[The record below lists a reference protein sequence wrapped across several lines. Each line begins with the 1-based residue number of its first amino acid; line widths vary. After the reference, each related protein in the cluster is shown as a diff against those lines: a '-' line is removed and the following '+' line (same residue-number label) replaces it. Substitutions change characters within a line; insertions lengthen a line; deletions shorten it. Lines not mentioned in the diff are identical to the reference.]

1 MGLNNLANYGPYANL
16 VRTSRMTVRADQITN
31 MNWKSHYD
39 GIVNILKDGIE
50 LNYVQNLMI
59 TVDFGN
65 GETVDLTINDYMV
78 NLLFWYLIV
87 ALGDQR
93 VGPQHLFFEERM
105 TRKTIKAYVDKHF
118 VIPRKGKTSNKILN
132 NVIADFLY
140 NFVDVDNF
148 SMYLANTLN
157 LEDSIELM
165 NASPEYDRLLH
176 SDLSNEP
183 LENVKNKGMEIV
195 RQAQRIIM
203 DAEYLMGHE
212 HCLRSP
218 FASEEGI
225 SAKQY
230 KDNSINIGTKPDG
243 QGSIYH
249 EKINQSYITGGLNQ
263 LMYQYIDSASAR
275 VAQIISK
282 KNVGDSGGFAR
293 ILGLNSVNTFL
304 HQDPHFDCGTNNY
317 VVQTIP
323 NEDVFKML
331 HGRYYKLHPQGQLF
345 KIGMNDTFLIG
356 KTIYMRSPVCC
367 ASYAQGNGICYHC
380 YGDLAYTN
388 SDINVGRIA
397 TEIVT
402 SQYTQIRLSAKH
414 LLEPKVKVI
423 NWSEDFYRF
432 FEIDVNGIQV
442 RHDMDYTSIKDWKL
456 VLTFADIQLENDDD
470 FYRHDFYMD
479 GMNSTVDEG
488 PFYNEYVT
496 SFNIVSADDQTVYTI
511 SSTIEE
517 EDYDDDATNAAKMYI
532 TNQFSEIV
540 RRSLSIDDESD
551 SIEIPL
557 TELVDIN
564 IFLLKMEN
572 NDLGKNLDMFD
583 NLINKKDVTKS
594 FTLSELISKL
604 QMNVLKGNIH
614 CASIHL
620 EVMLSN
626 QVRSAHDRLL
636 MPNWYNHNEPYE
648 LLTLNEA
655 LKDNPSPIIS
665 LTYCK
670 LADALKY
677 PLSFKK
683 SGSSIFD
690 LFYIRKPM
698 KFLNA
703 DHEIL
708 DIPNRV
714 GIKPGESPIVY
725 IKDHTDGHPPTDIR
739 KFLQPFSNRLRVR
752 LDD

>member
-1 MGLNNLANYGPYANL
+1 MLENLAAYGPYANL
-16 VRTSRMTVRADQITN
+16 VRTGHIVVQTNQINNRTWS
-31 MNWKSHYD
+31 MHYN
-39 GIVNILKDGIE
+39 GLLNILKDGIE
-50 LNYVQNLMI
+50 TQYVQNLMI

-65 GETVDLTINDYMV
+65 GESVDLIINDYLV
-78 NLLFWYLIV
+78 NLLFWNLIV
-87 ALGDQR
+87 SLGDTQI
-93 VGPQHLFFEERM
+93 GPQHLFFEERM
-105 TRKTIKAYVDKHF
+105 TRKAIKAYIDKYF
-118 VIPRKGKTSNKILN
+118 VIPKKGKIPNKVLN

-140 NFVDVDNF
+140 NFVDIDNF

-165 NASPEYDRLLH
+165 NASPEYERLLH
-176 SDLSNEP
+176 ADLSNEP

-195 RQAQRIIM
+195 HQAQSIIM
-203 DAEYLMGHE
+203 DAENIMGHE

-249 EKINQSYITGGLNQ
+249 EKINQSYITGGLNK

-293 ILGLNSVNTFL
+293 ILGLNNVNTFL
-304 HQDPHFDCGTNNY
+304 HPDPHFDCGTNNY
-317 VVQTIP
+317 IVQFIP
-323 NEDVFKML
+323 NADVLKML
-331 HGRYYKLHPQGQLF
+331 NDRYYKLDFHGQLF
-345 KIGMNDTFLIG
+345 KINANDTFLIG
-356 KTIYMRSPVCC
+356 KTILLRSPVFC
-367 ASYAQGNGICYHC
+367 ASYASGHGICYHC
-380 YGDLAYTN
+380 YGDLAHTN
-388 SDINVGRIA
+388 SDINIGRIA

-423 NWSEDFYRF
+423 NWFEDFYKF

-442 RHDMDYTSIKDWKL
+442 RHDVDSTSLQGWKISIA
-456 VLTFADIQLENDDD
+456 FADIQLENEDD

-479 GMNSTVDEG
+479 GISSTIDEG

-496 SFNIVSADDQTVYTI
+496 TFNVISPDGDQVFTI
-511 SSTIEE
+511 SSSIEE
-517 EDYDDDATNAAKMYI
+517 EDYDDDNTTAAKMYI
-532 TNQFSEIV
+532 TNQFSELI
-540 RRSLSIDDESD
+540 RQNLSIDDESD
-551 SIEIPL
+551 IIEIPL
-557 TELVDIN
+557 NDLVGIN

-583 NLINKKDVTKS
+583 DLINKKDVTKK
-594 FTLSELISKL
+594 FTASELIGKL
-604 QMNVLKGNIH
+604 QMNVIKGNIS

-620 EVMLSN
+620 EVMIAN
-626 QVRSAHDRLL
+626 QIRHHDDRLL
-636 MPNWYNHNEPYE
+636 KPNWYNIDEPYE

-665 LTYCK
+665 LTYLK

-708 DIPNRV
+708 DIPNQT
-714 GIKPGESPIVY
+714 GIKKGESPVVY
-725 IKDHTDGHPPTDIR
+725 FKEHNDGHPPVDIR
-739 KFLQPFSNRLRVR
+739 KYLQKFSPYPKTR

>member
-1 MGLNNLANYGPYANL
+1 
-16 VRTSRMTVRADQITN
+16 
-31 MNWKSHYD
+31 
-39 GIVNILKDGIE
+39 
-50 LNYVQNLMI
+50 
-59 TVDFGN
+59 
-65 GETVDLTINDYMV
+65 
-78 NLLFWYLIV
+78 
-87 ALGDQR
+87 
-93 VGPQHLFFEERM
+93 
-105 TRKTIKAYVDKHF
+105 
-118 VIPRKGKTSNKILN
+118 
-132 NVIADFLY
+132 
-140 NFVDVDNF
+140 
-148 SMYLANTLN
+148 MYLANTLN

-165 NASPEYDRLLH
+165 NASPEYERLLH
-176 SDLSNEP
+176 ADLSNEP

-195 RQAQRIIM
+195 HQVQRIIM
-203 DAEYLMGHE
+203 EAEKWMGHE

-230 KDNSINIGTKPDG
+230 KDNSVNIGTKPDG

-249 EKINQSYITGGLNQ
+249 EKINQSYITGGLNK

-293 ILGLNSVNTFL
+293 ILGLNNVNTFL
-304 HQDPHFDCGTNNY
+304 HPDPTFDCGSNNY
-317 VVQTIP
+317 VVQFIP
-323 NEDVFKML
+323 NGDVLKML
-331 HGRYYKLHPQGQLF
+331 TDRYYKLHPQGQLF
-345 KIGMNDTFLIG
+345 KINAEDSFLIG
-356 KTIYMRSPVCC
+356 KTIYMRSPAFC
-367 ASYAQGNGICYHC
+367 ASYARGHGICYHC
-380 YGDLAYTN
+380 YGDLAHTN

-402 SQYTQIRLSAKH
+402 SQYTQKRLSAKH

-423 NWSEDFYRF
+423 NWFESFYRF
-432 FEIDVNGIQV
+432 FEIDVNGIQI
-442 RHDMDYTSIKDWKL
+442 RHDMDYTSIQGWKM
-456 VLTFADIQLENDDD
+456 VMAFADIQLENEDD

-479 GMNSTVDEG
+479 GINSSSDDG

-496 SFNIVSADDQTVYTI
+496 SFNVVSPEGEVFTI

-517 EDYDDDATNAAKMYI
+517 EDYDDDAATSAKMYI
-532 TNQFSEIV
+532 TNQFSELI
-540 RRSLSIDDESD
+540 RQNLSIDDESD
-551 SIEIPL
+551 VIEIPL
-557 TELVDIN
+557 NDLVGIN
-564 IFLLKMEN
+564 IFLIKMEN
-572 NDLGKNLDMFD
+572 NDLGKNLDLFD
-583 NLINKKDVTKS
+583 DLINKKDVTKKFS
-594 FTLSELISKL
+594 ISELVGKL
-604 QMNVLKGNIH
+604 QMNVIKGGIH

-620 EVMLSN
+620 EVMIAN
-626 QVRSAHDRLL
+626 QVRHHEDRLL
-636 MPNWYNHNEPYE
+636 TPNWYNINEPYE

-670 LADALKY
+670 LAEALKY

-690 LFYIRKPM
+690 LFYSRKPL

-708 DIPNRV
+708 DIPNKS
-714 GIKPGESPIVY
+714 GIRPGESPVVFYKDHDGPPPVY
-725 IKDHTDGHPPTDIR
+725 IR
-739 KFLQPFSNRLRVR
+739 KELQKFSSYPKTR

>member
-1 MGLNNLANYGPYANL
+1 MGLSNLANYGPYANL
-16 VRTSRMTVRADQITN
+16 VRTSRVVVRADQITN
-31 MNWKSHYD
+31 SNWKSHYD

-50 LNYVQNLMI
+50 LNYVQNLMV

-65 GETVDLTINDYMV
+65 GETIDLTINDYLI

-87 ALGDQR
+87 ALGNTR

-105 TRKTIKAYVDKHF
+105 TRKAIKAYVDRHF
-118 VIPRKGKTSNKILN
+118 VIPRKGKVANRTLN

-140 NFVDVDNF
+140 HFVDIDNF

-165 NASPEYDRLLH
+165 NASPEYDRVLH

-183 LENVKNKGMEIV
+183 LENVKNKGMELV
-195 RQAQRIIM
+195 AQAQRIIM
-203 DAEYLMGHE
+203 DAERLMGHE

-249 EKINQSYITGGLNQ
+249 EKINQSYITGGLNR

-293 ILGLNSVNTFL
+293 ILGLNNVNTFL
-304 HQDPHFDCGTNNY
+304 HSDPTFDCGTNNY
-317 VVQTIP
+317 VVQTVTNSDIL
-323 NEDVFKML
+323 KML
-331 HGRYYKLHPQGQLF
+331 QGRYYKLHPQGQLLRV
-345 KIGMNDTFLIG
+345 GMDDTFLIG
-356 KTIYMRSPVCC
+356 KTIYLRSPVFC
-367 ASYAQGNGICYHC
+367 ASYARGNGICYHC

-414 LLEPKVKVI
+414 LLEPKVKTI
-423 NWSEDFYRF
+423 NWVEDFYRF

-442 RHDMDYTSIKDWKL
+442 RHDIDYTSLRGWKL
-456 VLTFADIQLENDDD
+456 VLSFADIQLENEDD

-496 SFNIVSADDQTVYTI
+496 SFIVASEDDRVVFTI
-511 SSTIEE
+511 SSSIEE
-517 EDYDDDATNAAKMYI
+517 EDYDDDSANAAKMYI
-532 TNQFSEIV
+532 TNQLSETI
-540 RRSLSIDDESD
+540 RKHLSIDDESD

-557 TELVDIN
+557 NDLADMN

-572 NDLGKNLDMFD
+572 NDIGKNLDEFD
-583 NLINKKDVTKS
+583 DLIDKKDVTKS
-594 FTLSELISKL
+594 FSISELISRL
-604 QMNVLKGNIH
+604 QANVLKGNIR

-620 EVMLSN
+620 EVMIAN

-708 DIPNRV
+708 DVPNRV
-714 GIKPGESPIVY
+714 GIQPGECPVVY
-725 IKDHTDGHPPTDIR
+725 VKDHEGHPPTDIR
-739 KFLQPFSNRLRVR
+739 KFLEPFSNRPKVR

>member
-1 MGLNNLANYGPYANL
+1 MSLNNLANYGPYANL
-16 VRTSRMTVRADQITN
+16 VRTGSCMVQADQITAA
-31 MNWKSHYD
+31 NWYSHYS
-39 GIVNILKDGIE
+39 GILNILKDGIE
-50 LNYVQNLMI
+50 LNYVQGLMI

-65 GETVDLTINDYMV
+65 GDVIDLTIHDYLT
-78 NLLFWYLIV
+78 NLWFWRLIV
-87 ALGDQR
+87 SLGDTVIR
-93 VGPQHLFFEERM
+93 PQHLFFEEKI
-105 TRKTIKAYVDKHF
+105 TKKAIKNYIDKYF
-118 VIPRKGKTSNKILN
+118 VIPRKGIVSNRVLN

-140 NFVDVDNF
+140 NFIDIDNF
-148 SMYLANTLN
+148 SMFLANTLN

-165 NASPEYDRLLH
+165 AASPEYEKILH
-176 SDLSNEP
+176 ADLSNEP
-183 LENVKNKGMEIV
+183 LENVKNKGMELV
-195 RQAQRIIM
+195 YQAQRIIM
-203 DAEYLMGHE
+203 NAEQLMGHE

-249 EKINQSYITGGLNQ
+249 QLINKSYITGGLNDLFSQ
-263 LMYQYIDSASAR
+263 FIDSASAR

-293 ILGLNSVNTFL
+293 ILGLNNVNTFL
-304 HQDPHFDCGTNNY
+304 HPDPTFDCGTNNY
-317 VVQTIP
+317 IIQFIP
-323 NEDVFKML
+323 NADVLKML

-345 KIGMNDTFLIG
+345 KIGYNDQFLIG
-356 KTIYMRSPVCC
+356 KTIYMRSPVTC
-367 ASYAQGNGICYHC
+367 ASYARGNGICYHC

-388 SDINVGRIA
+388 ADINVGRIA

-423 NWSEDFYRF
+423 HWVEDFFKF
-432 FEIDVNGIQV
+432 FEIDINGVQI
-442 RHDMDYTSIKDWKL
+442 RHDIDYTAINGWKL
-456 VLTFADIQLENDDD
+456 VMTFADIQLENEDD

-479 GMNSTVDEG
+479 GANSTNDEG

-496 SFNIVSADDQTVYTI
+496 SFNVVSPDGTEVFNIT
-511 SSTIEE
+511 STIEE
-517 EDYDDDATNAAKMYI
+517 EDYDDDSANAAKMYI
-532 TNQFSEIV
+532 TNQFSELI
-540 RRSLSIDDESD
+540 RQNLSIDDESD
-551 SIEIPL
+551 TIEIPL
-557 TELVDIN
+557 NELTGIN

-583 NLINKKDVTKS
+583 DLINKKDVTKKFS
-594 FTLSELISKL
+594 ISELIGKL
-604 QMNVLKGNIH
+604 QMNVIKGNIH

-620 EVMLSN
+620 EVMISN
-626 QVRSAHDRLL
+626 QIRNATDRLL
-636 MPNWYNHNEPYE
+636 MPNWYNINEPYE

-665 LTYCK
+665 LTYWK

-690 LFYIRKPM
+690 LFYNRKPL

-708 DIPNRV
+708 DIPNQT
-714 GIKPGESPIVY
+714 GIRKGESPIVY
-725 IKDHTDGHPPTDIR
+725 VKDNSDGKPPVDMR
-739 KFLQPFSNRLRVR
+739 KFLEPFSQYPKTR

>member
-1 MGLNNLANYGPYANL
+1 MSLNNLANYGPYANL
-16 VRTSRMTVRADQITN
+16 VRTSRIIIQADQITN

-39 GIVNILKDGIE
+39 GIINILKDGIE
-50 LNYVQNLMI
+50 LNYVQNLMV

-65 GETVDLTINDYMV
+65 GEKIDLHINDYLI

-87 ALGDQR
+87 ALGDMK
-93 VGPQHLFFEERM
+93 VGPQHLFFEDRM
-105 TRKTIKAYVDKHF
+105 TRKAIKGYVDKHF
-118 VIPRKGKTSNKILN
+118 VIPRKGKVDNKTLN
-132 NVIADFLY
+132 NIIADFLY
-140 NFVDVDNF
+140 NFVEVDNF

-165 NASPEYDRLLH
+165 NACQEYDQILH
-176 SDLSNEP
+176 SDLSDVP
-183 LENVKNKGMEIV
+183 LENVKNRGMELV
-195 RQAQRIIM
+195 HQAQRIIM
-203 DAEYLMGHE
+203 EAEKWIGHE

-218 FASEEGI
+218 FASDEGI
-225 SAKQY
+225 SPKQY

-249 EKINQSYITGGLNQ
+249 EKINQSYITGGLNK

-293 ILGLNSVNTFL
+293 ILGLNNVNTFL
-304 HQDPHFDCGTNNY
+304 HPDPTFDCGSNNY
-317 VVQTIP
+317 VTQLIP
-323 NEDVFKML
+323 NADVLKML
-331 HGRYYKLHPQGQLF
+331 QGRYYKLHPQGQLLR
-345 KIGMNDTFLIG
+345 IGLDDSFLIG
-356 KTIYMRSPVCC
+356 KTVLLRSPIFC
-367 ASYAQGNGICYHC
+367 ASYASGHGICYHC

-388 SDINVGRIA
+388 SDINIGRIA

-402 SQYTQIRLSAKH
+402 SQYTQKRLSAKH
-414 LLEPKVKVI
+414 LLEAKVKVI
-423 NWSEDFYRF
+423 NWCEDFSRF
-432 FEIDVNGIQV
+432 FSIDINSIQV
-442 RHDMDYTSIKDWKL
+442 RHDMDYTSIQGWKL
-456 VLTFADIQLENDDD
+456 VLSFADIQLENEDD

-479 GMNSTVDEG
+479 GANSTIDEG
-488 PFYNEYVT
+488 PFYNEFVT
-496 SFNIVSADDQTVYTI
+496 SFNVVSSDGQTVYTI
-511 SSTIEE
+511 TSSVEE
-517 EDYDDDATNAAKMYI
+517 EDYDDDSSTAAKMYI
-532 TNQFSEIV
+532 TNQFSDVI
-540 RRSLSIDDESD
+540 RKSLSIDDESNI
-551 SIEIPL
+551 IEIPL
-557 TELVDIN
+557 NDLVGIN

-583 NLINKKDVTKS
+583 DLINKKDVTKS
-594 FTLSELISKL
+594 FNIDELVSRL
-604 QMNVLKGNIH
+604 QLNVIKGGIH

-620 EVMLSN
+620 EVMMSN
-626 QVRSAHDRLL
+626 QVRNANDRLL
-636 MPNWYNHNEPYE
+636 MPNWYNFNEPYE

-690 LFYIRKPM
+690 LFYIRKPK

-708 DIPNRV
+708 DIPNQT

-725 IKDHTDGHPPTDIR
+725 FKDHNDSHPPVDIR
-739 KFLQPFSNRLRVR
+739 KYLQKFSQTPRTR